1 MAINFS
7 NNGIKFFLKEKTR
20 LKNWIKKV
28 IELQNKKTGEI
39 SYLFCDDEH
48 ILEVNQTYL
57 NHDTYTDIIT
67 FDYVDGDVISGDI
80 LISVDRVG
88 ENAEKF
94 GLPFEQE
101 LHRVMIHGVLHLLGN
116 KDKTDSEAKSMRAKE
131 DEALNVF
138 EEM

>member
-7 NNGIKFFLKEKTR
+7 NNGIKFSLKEKTR